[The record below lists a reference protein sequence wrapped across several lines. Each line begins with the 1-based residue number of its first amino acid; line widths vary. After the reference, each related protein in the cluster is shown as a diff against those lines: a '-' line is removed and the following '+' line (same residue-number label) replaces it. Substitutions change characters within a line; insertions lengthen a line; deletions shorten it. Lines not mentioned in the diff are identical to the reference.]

1 MPRYLADSSIWSW
14 ADDGRRPEI
23 ADKLAQRFE
32 DGEIVTCVPVVLEA
46 MHRTRSGKQY
56 GELMSDLFAPI
67 DWLPLGEKQS
77 LRAVEVQEQL
87 ADTTEGNHRRPA
99 VDYLIAA
106 IAEADEETVLWS
118 FDKDLAIICEQTEQ
132 PHEAES

>member
-1 MPRYLADSSIWSW
+1 
-14 ADDGRRPEI
+14 
-23 ADKLAQRFE
+23 
-32 DGEIVTCVPVVLEA
+32 
-46 MHRTRSGKQY
+46 
-56 GELMSDLFAPI
+56 MSALFAPI